1 MNELRFQWILLSF
14 VALASLAI
22 GVTSIQQ
29 QRSFSKKL
37 TILESALLQP
47 PVAPPQGAV
56 TRVTGAV
63 PTPTPSDANTESPLS
78 LVKELPAQWNGQ
90 SPLNI
95 VHRCLGSIQRGS
107 GSEGQSFC
115 LGRNQLVVETRGQGE
130 QIVSDVTITK
140 PEEAPIL
147 SRVLSLADSGN
158 GAVLISYTPQP
169 CATIDDC
176 GVGNGGQDRL
186 NLAYFGISGESK
198 ALRNIP
204 GPGTFAWN
212 HTENKALVVPDTCGG
227 TGCTTSEILGYDL
240 TSDSVRTVTT
250 EKAAGDKDSES
261 SPLSSADG
269 TTLPRWKN
277 LRWTNES
284 QFTAD
289 IVSPSGAI
297 RRVNGSF

>member
-1 MNELRFQWILLSF
+1 MNEVRLQWILLSF

-37 TILESALLQP
+37 TILESTLSQP

-56 TRVTGAV
+56 TRATGTA
-63 PTPTPSDANTESPLS
+63 PTPTPSYANTESSLS

-115 LGRNQLVVETRGQGE
+115 LGRNQLVVETQGQAE
-130 QIVSDVTITK
+130 QIVSDVTISK
-140 PEEAPIL
+140 PEDAPIL
-147 SRVLSLADSGN
+147 SQVVSLADSGN
-158 GAVLISYTPQP
+158 GAVLIGYAPQP
-169 CATIDDC
+169 CATVDDC
-176 GVGNGGQDRL
+176 GVGDEGRGRL
-186 NLAYFGISGESK
+186 NLAYFGISSESK

-204 GPGTFAWN
+204 GRGTFAWN
-212 HTENKALVVPDTCGG
+212 HTENKALVIPDTCGG

-250 EKAAGDKDSES
+250 EKAAGDQGSGS

-277 LRWTNES
+277 LRWTNEA
-284 QFTAD
+284 QFAVD
-289 IVSPSGAI
+289 IVSPSGAV
-297 RRVNGSF
+297 RRINGSF